1 MQQCDGDLIELLGKL
16 QLNGFLKALKAAEKD
31 KFDPD
36 AVYGDFMKYHSEF
49 IAIYEELKRYAEGY
63 KIRYLS
69 PLTEKEIGQYF
80 RELYEDTCRDK
91 GTVCV
96 LIDST
101 DVRWDE
107 MSKLANEIF
116 DFLKLCGS
124 ILVAEKWYLKW
135 VLMTCLFDVLD
146 ATWNKLHLK
155 RFLGQIQEK

>member
-1 MQQCDGDLIELLGKL
+1 MLQSDGNLRKGWSRKFDLYKDFTPMISSIESSLDKLFSSVFLQQCDGDLIELLGKL

-63 KIRYLS
+63 NIRYLS

-101 DVRWDE
+101 DVR
-107 MSKLANEIF
+107 
-116 DFLKLCGS
+116 
-124 ILVAEKWYLKW
+124 
-135 VLMTCLFDVLD
+135 
-146 ATWNKLHLK
+146 
-155 RFLGQIQEK
+155 